1 MATSNPIVRLP
12 RYHAAQRQIVANA
25 RRFNVVC
32 AGRRTGKT
40 KMGTRLLIE
49 PALQGYPVA
58 WFAPNYKYQEE
69 VWREVAAAT
78 RDITRHS
85 DKTAMRRELVTGGVI
100 EFWTL
105 DGEDAARGRKYKR
118 AIIDEAAIAR
128 TLQEQWQQAIR
139 PTLTDMIGDAW
150 FLSTPK
156 GQNYFHELAEKHHKQ
171 ADKWAFFQ
179 HPTSD
184 NPFIDPGEIEDARR
198 DLPELI
204 FRQEY
209 LAEFVTQEGTLL
221 KAQWLKVAEP
231 PPGLTLRMGV
241 DLAISTKEGAD
252 YSAAVIL
259 GTDVQG
265 NVYIVHAERIRA
277 SFHQVLEWIKALAT
291 RWKPSVIHVEQV
303 QFQAAVITELV
314 RTTNLPVKGVR
325 PDRDKVTRFLPLQ
338 ARYEQGLVWHSPA
351 LTAEFGAELLS
362 FPIGEHDDMVDAAAY
377 AFMEAPARAF
387 FGLSV

>member
-1 MATSNPIVRLP
+1 MSDPIVRLP
-12 RYHAAQRQIVANA
+12 RYHPAQRQIVESA

-49 PALQGYPVA
+49 PALHGYPVA
-58 WFAPNYKYQEE
+58 WFAPNYKYLEE
-69 VWREVAAAT
+69 VWREVGQAT
-78 RDITRHS
+78 SEVTRHS
-85 DKTAMRRELVTGGVI
+85 DKTAKRRELVTGGVI

-139 PTLTDMIGDAW
+139 PTLTDMLGDAW

-156 GQNYFHELAEKHHKQ
+156 GQNYFYELAQRHKQ
-171 ADKWAFFQ
+171 QSESWMFAQ

-184 NPFIDPGEIEDARR
+184 NPYIDPAEIAEARR
-198 DLPELI
+198 DLPELV

-231 PPGLTLRMGV
+231 PLGLTLRMGV
-241 DLAISTKEGAD
+241 DLAISQKEGAD

-259 GTDVQG
+259 GTDPQG
-265 NVYIVHAERIRA
+265 NVFIVHAERVRA
-277 SFHQVLEWIKALAT
+277 TFNQVLEWVKSLAA
-291 RWKPSVIHVEQV
+291 RWQPSVIHVEQV
-303 QFQAAVITELV
+303 QFQAAVIQELL

-338 ARYEQGLVWHSPA
+338 ARYEQGLVWHSPS
-351 LTAEFGAELLS
+351 LPPEFANELLS

-377 AFMEAPARAF
+377 AFMEAPSNAF
-387 FGLSV
+387 FIEAF

>member
-1 MATSNPIVRLP
+1 MSDLVQVRLP
-12 RYHAAQRQIVANA
+12 RYHPAQQRIVREA

-49 PALQGYPVA
+49 PALQGHPVA

-69 VWREVAAAT
+69 VWREVATAT
-78 RDITRHS
+78 RDVTRHS

-105 DGEDAARGRKYKR
+105 DGQDAARGRKYKR

-128 TLQEQWQQAIR
+128 TLQEQWQQAVR

-156 GQNYFHELAEKHHKQ
+156 GQNYFHELAQRHKTQ
-171 ADKWAFFQ
+171 PDTWAFFQ

-184 NPFIDPGEIEDARR
+184 NPYIDPAEIEDARR
-198 DLPELI
+198 DLPELV

-221 KAQWLKVAEP
+221 RPAWLKVGEP
-231 PPGLTLRMGV
+231 PQGLSLRMGV

-259 GTDVQG
+259 GTDPQG
-265 NVYIVHAERIRA
+265 NVFIVHAERTRA
-277 SFHQVLEWIKALAT
+277 SFHQVIEWIKALAS
-291 RWKPSVIHVEQV
+291 RWNPSVIHVEQV
-303 QFQAAVITELV
+303 QFQAAVISELV
-314 RTTNLPVKGVR
+314 RTTSLPVKGVR

-338 ARYEQGLVWHSPA
+338 ARYEQGLVWHAPSLPP
-351 LTAEFGAELLS
+351 EFGSELLS
-362 FPIGEHDDMVDAAAY
+362 FPLGEHDDMVDAAAY
-377 AFMEAPARAF
+377 AFMEAPSAGF
-387 FGLSV
+387 FLESI

>member
-1 MATSNPIVRLP
+1 MSSVVRLP
-12 RYHAAQRQIVANA
+12 KYHPAQRHIVSNA
-25 RRFNVVC
+25 KRFNVVC

-49 PALQGYPVA
+49 PALRGLPVA
-58 WFAPNYKYQEE
+58 WFAPNYKYLEE
-69 VWREVAAAT
+69 VWREVGAAT
-78 RDITRHS
+78 RDVTRHS
-85 DKTAMRRELVTGGVI
+85 DQTSKRRELVTGGVI
-100 EFWTL
+100 DFWTL
-105 DGEDAARGRKYKR
+105 DGEDAARGRKYAR

-128 TLQEQWQQAIR
+128 NLQPQWQQAIR

-156 GQNYFHELAEKHHKQ
+156 GQNYFHELAQ
-171 ADKWAFFQ
+171 RGQSQPDNWAFFQ

-184 NPFIDPGEIEDARR
+184 NPYIDAGEIEDARR

-221 KAQWLKVAEP
+221 KSQWLKVAEP
-231 PPGLTLRMGV
+231 PVGLTLRMGV
-241 DLAISTKEGAD
+241 DLAISTKEGSD

-259 GTDVQG
+259 GTDAQG
-265 NVYIVHAERIRA
+265 NVFIVHAERVRA
-277 SFHQVLEWIKALAT
+277 SFHQVLEWIKALAA
-291 RWKPSVIHVEQV
+291 RWQPSVIHVEQV

-314 RTTNLPVKGVR
+314 RTTSLPVKGVR

-338 ARYEQGLVWHSPA
+338 ARYEQGLVWHAPGLPS
-351 LTAEFGAELLS
+351 EFGAELLS
-362 FPIGEHDDMVDAAAY
+362 FPIGEHDDFVDAAAY
-377 AFMEAPARAF
+377 AFMEAPRRAF

>member
-1 MATSNPIVRLP
+1 MSNPTVRLP
-12 RYHAAQRQIVANA
+12 RYHDAQRQIVGNA
-25 RRFNVVC
+25 KRFNVVC

-49 PALQGYPVA
+49 PALQGHPVA
-58 WFAPNYKYQEE
+58 WFAPNYKYLEE
-69 VWREVAAAT
+69 VWREVGLAT
-78 RDITRHS
+78 RDITRNS
-85 DKTAMRRELVTGGVI
+85 DKTAKRRELVTGGVI

-139 PTLTDMIGDAW
+139 PTLTDMLGDAW

-156 GQNYFHELAEKHHKQ
+156 GQNYFYELAQRHREQ
-171 ADKWAFFQ
+171 PDTWAFFQ
-179 HPTSD
+179 HPTTD
-184 NPFIDPGEIEDARR
+184 NPYIDAAEIEDARR
-198 DLPELI
+198 DLPELV

-221 KAQWLKVAEP
+221 KSQWVKVAEP

-241 DLAISTKEGAD
+241 DLAISQKEGAD

-259 GTDVQG
+259 GTDAQG
-265 NVYIVHAERIRA
+265 NVFIVHAERVRA
-277 SFHQVLEWIKALAT
+277 SFHQVIEWIKALAA
-291 RWKPSVIHVEQV
+291 RWQPSVIHVEQV

-338 ARYEQGLVWHSPA
+338 ARYEQGLVWHAPT
-351 LTAEFGAELLS
+351 LPPEFTGELLS

-377 AFMEAPARAF
+377 AFMEAPSARF
-387 FGLSV
+387 FGLAI